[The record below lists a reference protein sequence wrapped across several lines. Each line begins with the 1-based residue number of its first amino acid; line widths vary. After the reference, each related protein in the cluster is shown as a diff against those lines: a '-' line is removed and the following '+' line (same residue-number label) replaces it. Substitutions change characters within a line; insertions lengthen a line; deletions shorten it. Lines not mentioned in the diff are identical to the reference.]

1 MYVAVFFA
9 FFSEIFREKRGA
21 FVFQDAPF
29 DVESVIEPLVRRK
42 VVKSA
47 AAAGFLV
54 VRAEV
59 NRFQPAVYKRARAH
73 RARFERHVHF
83 AVRKIPAE
91 FFVGVFERD
100 DFRVR
105 NCRVVPLF
113 SVVAFRDDLS
123 VQDDDRADGN
133 FVESFRLFCELDCAA
148 HKLFIHISSPIFAS
162 IFGVFSRIF
171 ANSAV

>member
-1 MYVAVFFA
+1 M
-9 FFSEIFREKRGA
+9 
-21 FVFQDAPF
+21 
-29 DVESVIEPLVRRK
+29 ESVVEPLVRRK

-54 VRAEV
+54 VRAKV

-73 RARFERHVHF
+73 RARFERDVHF

-91 FFVGVFERD
+91 FFVSVFERD

-113 SVVAFRDDLS
+113 SVVAFRDDLA

-148 HKLFIHISSPIFAS
+148 HKLFIHISSPIFAR

-171 ANSAV
+171 VNSAV

>member
-1 MYVAVFFA
+1 M
-9 FFSEIFREKRGA
+9 
-21 FVFQDAPF
+21 QP
-29 DVESVIEPLVRRK
+29 VIETLVLRK
-42 VVKSA
+42 IVQRAATARFFVVC
-47 AAAGFLV
+47 
-54 VRAEV
+54 AEIQA
-59 NRFQPAVYKRARAH
+59 FKTAVYQRARTH
-73 RARFERHVHF
+73 GARFERDVHF

-105 NCRVVPLF
+105 NCRIVPFF

-123 VQDDDRADGN
+123 VQDDDRADGD

-148 HKLFIHISSPIFAS
+148 HKLFIHISSPIFAR

>member
-1 MYVAVFFA
+1 M
-9 FFSEIFREKRGA
+9 
-21 FVFQDAPF
+21 
-29 DVESVIEPLVRRK
+29 ESVVETLVRRK

-54 VRAEV
+54 VRAVV
-59 NRFQPAVYKRARAH
+59 NRFQPAVYKRARTH
-73 RARFERHVHF
+73 RARFERDVHF

-91 FFVGVFERD
+91 FFVSVFERD

-113 SVVAFRDDLS
+113 SVVAFRDDLA

-148 HKLFIHISSPIFAS
+148 HKLFIHISSPIFAR

-171 ANSAV
+171 VNSAV